1 LTHEEARF
9 TGAGGLEIYCQ
20 SWLPEIEPRAAVV
33 IVHGAGEHSGRYP
46 HVAAR
51 LVADGY
57 AVHALDHRG
66 HGRSQGARALLDRM
80 DNAVADLD
88 SLVLRVAERHP
99 GVQIF
104 MLAHSMGGT
113 VGLCYAMRHQ
123 DRLAGLILSAPLAAL
138 EAASPMMRI
147 TGKLLSALAPRMG
160 LIAVDSSLIS
170 RDPEV
175 VSAYEADALVHHGKL
190 PARTV
195 AELAVAIESF
205 PDGVGAIEIPT
216 LILYGTADG
225 LCPPSGSV
233 MVGETVG
240 SSDLTVKSYD
250 GLYHEILNEP
260 EQGVVL
266 DDLCSWLNDR
276 VGAAAVGGA
285 AGSTTS

>member
-99 GVQIF
+99 GLQIF

-138 EAASPMMRI
+138 EAASPVMRI
-147 TGKLLSALAPRMG
+147 TGKLLSTLAPRLG

-205 PDGVGAIEIPT
+205 PDAVGAIEIPT

-233 MVGETVG
+233 MVGERVG